1 MTTMAKK
8 KTRTRRASQPD
19 RTVVYHGIKIA
30 SMTGRRSP
38 LAQAI
43 REGFRSNAERSRGEP
58 AQA

>member
-1 MTTMAKK
+1 MAKK